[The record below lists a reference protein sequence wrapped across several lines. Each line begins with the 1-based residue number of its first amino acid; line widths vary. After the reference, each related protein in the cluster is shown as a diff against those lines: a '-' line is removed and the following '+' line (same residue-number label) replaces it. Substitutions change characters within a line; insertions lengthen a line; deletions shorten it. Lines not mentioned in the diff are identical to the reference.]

1 MLNAEITI
9 DCQRVAD
16 LCRKYGVSRLSIFG
30 SALRDDFNVEQ
41 SDVDLLVE
49 YLPDQVPGLFGFME
63 LEDRLEEVFHRKVDL
78 STPESLSKY
87 FRDDVLAIAEPIYVA
102 A

>member
-9 DCQRVAD
+9 DRPRVAD
-16 LCRKYGVSRLSIFG
+16 LCRKFGVSRLSIFG
-30 SALRDDFNVEQ
+30 SALRDDFNVDQ

-49 YLPDQVPGLFGFME
+49 YLPGRVPGLFGFME
-63 LEDRLEEVFHRKVDL
+63 LEDRLAEAFQRKVDL
-78 STPESLSKY
+78 STPSSLSKY
-87 FRDDVLAIAEPIYVA
+87 FRDDVLAVAEPIYVA